1 MVTMG
6 EGEGSKIAATAL
18 SFGDRVGKC
27 TVRGLD
33 VSNVFLGFE
42 ER

>member
-1 MVTMG
+1 MVTMD
-6 EGEGSKIAATAL
+6 EGQTSKIAATAL
-18 SFGDRVGKC
+18 PLGEKVGKS

-33 VSNVFLGFE
+33 VSNVLLGFE